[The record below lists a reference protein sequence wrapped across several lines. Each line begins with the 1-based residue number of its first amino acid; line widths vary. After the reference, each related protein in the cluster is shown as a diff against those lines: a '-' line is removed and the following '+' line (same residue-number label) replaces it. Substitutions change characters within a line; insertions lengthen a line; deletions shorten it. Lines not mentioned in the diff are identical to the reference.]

1 MSEQQGSGGTT
12 ARAASPR
19 RGGGAR
25 RRRRL
30 AWGILGG
37 IALAAI
43 VAVPLWLARPALVD
57 ATPVA
62 RRDVVRTL
70 VLTGRVRPQGRT
82 QLGTSVSGTV
92 REVLVREGA
101 RVTVGQLLARI
112 DDAQAA
118 AGLAQVRAALA
129 TAMART
135 RSTREQ
141 ADLAAQGTRR
151 DAERARAL
159 YAQGAISEKEKED
172 AERAAANAAA
182 ELEAA
187 SARAGDAAS
196 AALSEEARARAAV
209 ASAEALLALTR
220 VRAPAAGIVLTRSVE
235 PGDAVVPG
243 QLLMELALDGA
254 TELVAYAREE
264 NLGDLEPDARAI
276 ASADAFPDSTFPARL
291 RWVAPVVNPAQG
303 TVEVRFAIP
312 EPPPYL
318 RADMTISVNV
328 EAARRERALVVP
340 RDLVGEISSTVPWVM
355 IERDGRAVRQA
366 VRLGI
371 RGDRHVEVID
381 GLTEWTRVL
390 PVQLQPGRRVRVR
403 AIAGG
408 TSRGPVAPE
417 P

>member
-1 MSEQQGSGGTT
+1 MGGQQASGEIT
-12 ARAASPR
+12 ARTASPL
-19 RGGGAR
+19 RGGVAR
-25 RRRRL
+25 RRL
-30 AWGILGG
+30 SWVIFGG
-37 IALAAI
+37 IALIAIAAL
-43 VAVPLWLARPALVD
+43 PFWLARPTLVE

-62 RRDVVRTL
+62 RRDVVLTL

-101 RVTVGQLLARI
+101 HVSAGQLLARI

-118 AGLAQVRAALA
+118 AGLAQARAALA
-129 TAMART
+129 TATART
-135 RSTREQ
+135 RATREQ
-141 ADLAAQGTRR
+141 AELVAQGTRR

-159 YAQGAISEKEKED
+159 YAQGAISEREKDD
-172 AERAAANAAA
+172 AERAAATAAA

-254 TELVAYAREE
+254 VELVAYAREE
-264 NLGDLEPDARAI
+264 NLGDLEPEARAI
-276 ASADAFPDSTFPARL
+276 ASADAFPDSTFQAQL
-291 RWVAPVVNPAQG
+291 RWVAPVVDPAQG

-312 EPPPYL
+312 DPPPYL

-328 EAARRERALVVP
+328 EAARRKGALVVP
-340 RDLVGEISSTVPWVM
+340 RDLVGDISTTAPWVM
-355 IERDGRAVRQA
+355 LERDGRAVRQP

-371 RGDRHVEVID
+371 RGDRDTEVID
-381 GLTEWTRVL
+381 GLTESSRVL
-390 PVQLQPGRRVRVR
+390 PVQLQSGRRVRVR
-403 AIAGG
+403 AIV
-408 TSRGPVAPE
+408 SDSRRGPVAPE
-417 P
+417 R